1 MLPSGFSTYYK
12 KINKHWTQVKICFE
26 RDNIFEERFYLLL
39 AQEIGG
45 ILSQALEKMNK
56 ILGTCSG
63 LKQKNPN

>member
-39 AQEIGG
+39 AQEI
-45 ILSQALEKMNK
+45 SLEKMNK